1 MCRFQLKTY
10 RKGQEYAQNH
20 FFILSR
26 GLNSGKPMKEPCP
39 NCFACIATS
48 PEDAEKLYWTL
59 FALWQGRKF
68 HEVLVGSVIPF
79 IRKRELQNLIQQGLQ
94 TSEMH
99 PEKFQKT
106 LVSLRQLQQQESN
119 YQKMQKSIKELK
131 LIMVHKLLAS

>member
-1 MCRFQLKTY
+1 MCQFELKTH
-10 RKGQEYAQNH
+10 REGQEYTRSH

-26 GLNSGKPMKEPCP
+26 GMNSGKPMKEPCP
-39 NCFACIATS
+39 NCFACITAN
-48 PEDAEKLYWTL
+48 PEDAEKLYWTS

-79 IRKRELQNLIQQGLQ
+79 IRKRELQNLIQLGLHS
-94 TSEMH
+94 SESQ
-99 PEKFQKT
+99 PDKFQKT

-119 YQKMQKSIKELK
+119 YQKLQKSIKDLK

>member
-1 MCRFQLKTY
+1 MIAFNLTTY
-10 RKGQEYAQNH
+10 TQGKNYPKHA

-26 GLNSGKPMKEPCP
+26 GLNSGKPMKQPCP
-39 NCFACIATS
+39 NCFACIAS
-48 PEDAEKLYWTL
+48 NPEDAEKLYWTL

-79 IRKRELQNLIQQGLQ
+79 IRKRELQNLIQLGLNS
-94 TSEMH
+94 SEMH

-106 LVSLRQLQQQESN
+106 LISLRQLQQQENN
-119 YQKMQKSIKELK
+119 YQKLQKSIKELK